1 MEEQILQLIEEEV
14 TRRVALRVNKS
25 LEVISKMYEIPLEQ
39 LCRDVSGIEIRFCQ
53 GTLKSKKRCLK
64 EPQGNGFCKFH
75 QSQVP
80 VLKTQTTATSNA
92 PVVWTASAPNT
103 GLNI

>member
-14 TRRVALRVNKS
+14 NRRVALRVNQS
-25 LEVISKMYEIPLEQ
+25 LELVSKIYEIPLEQ
-39 LCRDVSGIEIRFCQ
+39 LTRDVASMEVRFCQ

-64 EPQGNGFCKFH
+64 EPQSNGFCKFH
-75 QSQVP
+75 QNQVP
-80 VLKTQTTATSNA
+80 VLKTQTVATSNV
-92 PVVWTASAPNT
+92 PVVWSLPASNT

>member
-1 MEEQILQLIEEEV
+1 MEEQILELIEEEV
-14 TRRVALRVNKS
+14 NRRVALRLNKS

-39 LCRDVSGIEIRFCQ
+39 LTRDVSGIETRFCQ
-53 GTLKSKKRCLK
+53 GTLKNKKRCLK
-64 EPQGNGFCKFH
+64 EPQANGYCKFH
-75 QSQVP
+75 QNQIP
-80 VLKTQTTATSNA
+80 VLKAQTVATSNT

>member
-14 TRRVALRVNKS
+14 NRRVALRVNKS

-39 LCRDVSGIEIRFCQ
+39 LTRDVSGIEVRFCQ

-64 EPQGNGFCKFH
+64 EPQENGYCKFH

-80 VLKTQTTATSNA
+80 VLKTHTVATSNV
-92 PVVWTASAPNT
+92 PVCWNSNATNT